1 MKRGIFLSIILG
13 LCLITCIPQVMAQKQ
28 SRMEKLLRYLN
39 DNDADKW
46 QKNREKLDD
55 ETQTYYSEELACWMC
70 STNYGMN
77 IANRLPQTISDVT
90 GKLSKEIF
98 PRFVTKKKY
107 SFPMYGTELN
117 SRLSTSWKVRR
128 TRFLSAGQ

>member
-55 ETQTYYSEELACWMC
+55 ETQTYTLKNWHCWMC

-107 SFPMYGTELN
+107 SFPIYGTELN

-128 TRFLSAGQ
+128 TRFLSAEQ

>member
-13 LCLITCIPQVMAQKQ
+13 LCLITCIQQVMAQKQ

-55 ETQTYYSEELACWMC
+55 ETPVSYTHLDVYKRQHQYVSHVYYPLS
-70 STNYGMN
+70 YKP
-77 IANRLPQTISDVT
+77 RLLPLI
-90 GKLSKEIF
+90 E
-98 PRFVTKKKY
+98 
-107 SFPMYGTELN
+107 
-117 SRLSTSWKVRR
+117 
-128 TRFLSAGQ
+128 